1 MAKRALI
8 AIVAAIVVLVTVQ
21 LDVGTAS
28 VGQTGGNDVTC
39 QPAPPP
45 PMPPA
50 SDFGSR
56 VDNKYFPLEPGTT
69 LVYRGYE
76 GRHRS
81 LDIVTVLHR
90 TKTILGIMATVVADR
105 VILDGHR
112 SEKTF
117 DWYAQDRPG
126 NVWYVGEAAFDLKHH
141 HWVRAPDSWEAGRKG
156 AVAGIIMEAHSRVGD
171 TYRQEYRKGHA
182 EDMAR

>member
-1 MAKRALI
+1 GRASRGGPG
-8 AIVAAIVVLVTVQ
+8 AVHTTVQ
-21 LDVGTAS
+21 P
-28 VGQTGGNDVTC
+28 
-39 QPAPPP
+39 PAPPP
-45 PMPPA
+45 RPRA
-50 SDFGSR
+50 SDCVAR
-56 VDNKYFPLEPGTT
+56 VDNKDLPLEAGTT

-90 TKTILGIMATVVADR
+90 TNTILGIMATVVADR

-141 HWVRAPDSWEAGRKG
+141 HWVRAPDSWEAGKKG
-156 AVAGIIMEAHSRVGD
+156 AVAGIIMEA
-171 TYRQEYRKGHA
+171 
-182 EDMAR
+182 

>member
-112 SEKTF
+112 SEKTL
-117 DWYAQDRPG
+117 DWYAQDVDGKYFVKERTERAVKETSFWQDYKFVNPVDKKIEPKQMYCERLEQTAVCSGIYRP
-126 NVWYVGEAAFDLKHH
+126 
-141 HWVRAPDSWEAGRKG
+141 
-156 AVAGIIMEAHSRVGD
+156 
-171 TYRQEYRKGHA
+171 
-182 EDMAR
+182 